1 MHFLP
6 VTTVVSLDEGNQA
19 VDLRQGPGDVVA
31 LSFADSDLATLA
43 AAHERDRAGLPS
55 LRLASLKRLRHPL
68 SVDLYVEG
76 TAARAKFVLV
86 RCLGG
91 LDYWRYGLERLSAA
105 CRASGTKLAVLP
117 GDDRPDRRLSAFSTA
132 PAALVEE
139 LDAYFRTGGVDN
151 MLGLLRRIGAE
162 IGLAEETAPPSPVPR
177 AFAWTAERGPEE
189 PDAVLARLPDDR
201 PLALLLVYRSAV
213 LAGDTRPVMAL
224 TDALA
229 ARGLVPLT
237 LAVSS
242 LKEEFA
248 VAIVRRA
255 IRARRPAVIVSTTAF
270 SARDDATFVL
280 DEADCPV
287 LQAIPV
293 GTAREAWAASQRG
306 LSAADLAMQVA
317 LPEFDGRLM
326 AGPISFKQED
336 APDPDK
342 LFSRRS
348 QTPDSAGVAAVAD
361 AALAWVRL
369 ARTPR
374 PERRLALILSDYPAR
389 GGRAGFAVGLDTP
402 ASVCAILDLLAK
414 AGYAVRRDVPA
425 DRLMPRLTEGEP
437 SLSVPLTA
445 YREWLAALPEQRRAD
460 LLTRWGAPED
470 DPALING
477 AFRFRAVRAGHVLMA
492 LQPDRGRG
500 GDRKG
505 AYHDPDLPPTHAYLA
520 FYLGLRAE
528 ARIDALIHLGTHGT
542 VEWLPGKAVAL
553 SQACWPRLAVAATPV
568 VYPFIA
574 DDPGEAAPAKRRIGA
589 VTLGHLP
596 PPVAPSGLH
605 SEAAALRE
613 LVEEFSSARVLDP
626 RRADL
631 VGRDILERAEAG
643 RLAAACGV
651 TFETPVEEALTRLD
665 AHLCDLA
672 EVSVRDGLHV
682 FGHAPAGFEA
692 CAAGER
698 DGLLRALNGRFVPPG
713 PAGSPSRG
721 RLDVLPTGR
730 NLSTLDPRAI
740 PTRAAARLGE
750 RAAAEVLRRH
760 LQDEGDWPR
769 RIVMDLWA
777 SPTLR
782 SGGEDIAH
790 ALTLMG
796 VRPTWDHASTRVIGF
811 EIVPAP
817 LLDHPR
823 VDVTVR
829 VSGAFRDTFPDQL
842 ALIDRAARAL
852 AALDEDDEWNAL
864 AAARR
869 RGEDLARVFGGSP
882 GSYGAGVAAQALDG
896 MWLSQRDLGRAYLTG
911 TSHAFGAGG
920 AAEADPS
927 FSRRV
932 AEADAFVHVTDVA
945 ERDILD
951 GDAVADAIGGFA
963 AAAEALGR
971 APALYSLDASHPD
984 APKARALPEDI
995 ARLVRGRLAH
1005 PRWIAAQLR
1014 HGWRGAA
1021 ELAQG
1026 VDALFVYAATTR
1038 AVTDAQFDAV
1048 FSALLAEDGVRER
1061 LFSANPAAGAAIRDR
1076 LSEAHRRGLWRS
1088 RLNSV
1093 AAHLGEPDFSR
1104 EAAE

>member
-1 MHFLP
+1 MHLLP
-6 VTTVVSLDEGNQA
+6 VTTVSLDEGDQA
-19 VDLRQGPGDVVA
+19 VDLRQAPGDVVA
-31 LSFADSDLATLA
+31 LSFADSDLAALA

-76 TAARAKFVLV
+76 TAAHAKFVLA

-117 GDDRPDRRLSAFSTA
+117 GDDRPDPRLAAFSTA

-151 MLGLLRRIGAE
+151 MLGLLRRIRAE
-162 IGLAEETAPPSPVPR
+162 IGLAGGTAPPSPVPR

-189 PDAVLARLPDDR
+189 PDAVLARLPEDR

-213 LAGDTRPVMAL
+213 LAGDTRPVAAL
-224 TDALA
+224 MDALA
-229 ARGLVPLT
+229 ARGLAPLT
-237 LAVSS
+237 VAVSS

-326 AGPISFKQED
+326 AGPISFKED

-342 LFSRRS
+342 QFSRRS
-348 QTPDSAGVAAVAD
+348 QTPDPAGVAAVAD

-402 ASVCAILDLLAK
+402 ASACAILDLLAG

-425 DRLMPRLTEGEP
+425 DRLMPRLTGGGF
-437 SLSVPLTA
+437 SFTVPLAA
-445 YREWLAALPEQRRAD
+445 YRHWLAALPESRRAD
-460 LLTRWGAPED
+460 LFSRWGAPED
-470 DPALING
+470 DPAVFNG
-477 AFRFRAVRAGHVLMA
+477 AFRYRAVRAGHVLVA

-542 VEWLPGKAVAL
+542 AEWLPGKAVAL
-553 SQACWPRLAVAATPV
+553 SETCWPRLAVAATPV

-596 PPVAPSGLH
+596 PQVAPSGLEG
-605 SEAAALRE
+605 EAAALRE
-613 LVEEFSSARVLDP
+613 LVEEFSVARVLDP

-631 VGRDILERAEAG
+631 VGRDILERAEASG
-643 RLAAACGV
+643 LAATCGV
-651 TFETPVEEALTRLD
+651 TFETPIEEALTRLD

-682 FGHAPAGFEA
+682 FGDASAGFEA

-698 DGLLRALNGRFVPPG
+698 DGLLRALDGRFVPPG
-713 PAGSPSRG
+713 PAGSPARG

-796 VRPTWDHASTRVIGF
+796 VRPTWDHASTRVTGF
-811 EIVPAP
+811 AITPLP
-817 LLDHPR
+817 LLDRPR
-823 VDVTVR
+823 IDVTVR

-842 ALIDRAARAL
+842 ALLDQAARTV
-852 AALDEDDEWNAL
+852 AALEEEDAWNEL

-869 RGEDLARVFGGSP
+869 RSEPLARVFGGAP
-882 GSYGAGVAAQALDG
+882 GSYGAGVADQALDG
-896 MWLSQRDLGRAYLTG
+896 VWLSKRDLGRAYLTG

-927 FSRRV
+927 FPRRV

-951 GDAVADAIGGFA
+951 GDAAADAIGGFA
-963 AAAEALGR
+963 AAAETLGR
-971 APALYSLDASHPD
+971 APALYSLDASRPD

-1048 FSALLAEDGVRER
+1048 FAALLAEDGVRER

-1076 LSEAHRRGLWRS
+1076 LADARRRGLWRS